1 MPILYSPENQ
11 VFHLQNDRI
20 SYIIRLV
27 AGKYPIH
34 QYWGKKVRAIHA
46 DVMERCCNQREEGFT
61 LHELPLDTL
70 PQECPVFGCGDM
82 RQGMLEVRQAD
93 GSSAL
98 DLCYDSHEILKGKPA
113 LKGLP
118 SARGEEAE
126 TLVLRLRDE
135 HSGVAVELSYSVYP
149 DIDVIARNMRVVNDG
164 EQPVVLE
171 RALSACVDL
180 ENTHAQLTTLSGA
193 WARERQMVTRPLVP
207 GHQGVESVRGA
218 SSHQACPFMALG
230 KSTVTEDEGEVYALS
245 LCYSGS
251 FWADVFV
258 DCNDMARAQIGIQPF
273 QFSWELKPGDS
284 FQTPEAYLCYSANG
298 LNGMS
303 REFHHLCG
311 RYITGAST
319 PMPAVPCW

>member
-118 SARGEEAE
+118 SARNTGAAPSGRAQRRCGGIELQRVSRYRRDRPEHAGGERRG
-126 TLVLRLRDE
+126 T
-135 HSGVAVELSYSVYP
+135 
-149 DIDVIARNMRVVNDG
+149 AR
-164 EQPVVLE
+164 
-171 RALSACVDL
+171 CV
-180 ENTHAQLTTLSGA
+180 
-193 WARERQMVTRPLVP
+193 
-207 GHQGVESVRGA
+207 
-218 SSHQACPFMALG
+218 G
-230 KSTVTEDEGEVYALS
+230 KS
-245 LCYSGS
+245 
-251 FWADVFV
+251 
-258 DCNDMARAQIGIQPF
+258 
-273 QFSWELKPGDS
+273 
-284 FQTPEAYLCYSANG
+284 PE
-298 LNGMS
+298 
-303 REFHHLCG
+303 RLCG
-311 RYITGAST
+311 S
-319 PMPAVPCW
+319 